1 MMQARDVGLVADLHA
16 ACFTEEGWDAQTI
29 AELLAMAGGFGLWAS
44 AGASHRPLGL
54 VLARAIAGE
63 CVIFS
68 LGVRPANRRCG
79 IGRRLLLTA
88 LDMAAARGATR
99 AYLEVAEDNEPARC
113 LYMDQGFA
121 IIGSRPNYYRR
132 QDTYASNAVTFGRDL
147 T

>member
-1 MMQARDVGLVADLHA
+1 MMQAPDVGLAADLHA
-16 ACFTEEGWDAQTI
+16 ACFTEEGWNAQTI
-29 AELLAMAGGFGLWAS
+29 AELLAMAGGFGFWAS

-54 VLARAIAGE
+54 ILARAIAEE
-63 CVIFS
+63 CEILS
-68 LGVRPANRRCG
+68 LCVRPANRRWG

-113 LYMDQGFA
+113 LYMKHGFA

-132 QDTYASNAVTFGRDL
+132 QDTYASNALILGRDL
-147 T
+147 I